1 MRNNNLLMLTVIAFL
16 AAAASVT
23 AENGAGGLKTEAL
36 TGQDLYLSG
45 RELISY
51 QPTTDAHIL
60 LFEKK
65 FSMSIGANQYSSD
78 KAVVWLESMTIES
91 GGRVRIDYLVKVY
104 LEGKVSVKRGQGA
117 RTSGLRQ
124 TVVEQRG
131 RGRVIV
137 VRFGVSGE
145 VFVTADKREIADPR
159 ESELY
164 KNGLAAV
171 ESTEPKY
178 FIQPEAR
185 VPEWPPKEVPSE
197 EPPKEPVVLTP
208 VLEGPV
214 IPPEQVIK
222 PDEKKPS
229 FMYPVNIAP
238 AGEAELDIE
247 SARAADGTDVATVI
261 GRFYAWQKQDE
272 KGGLLE
278 LQADNAVIFYSS
290 DQLRPPEETE
300 QSPDPEELLARVVRA
315 IYLSGD
321 VVMTEGQRTVRADEM
336 YYDFV
341 EKKAVAINAE
351 MRNFDVKRGIPIYV
365 RAAEFRQLAEN
376 KFAAENA
383 TVTTSE
389 FHVPQL
395 SMTASRVIITD
406 TTPVDQ
412 RGEKVSDSSY
422 DAQMHDIRL
431 KAYNKTFF
439 RWPYIRSNLQRPDI
453 PLKSAHTSYDSD
465 WGMSIETRWYLSRL
479 LGLQEPE
486 GMESTLLLDFY
497 GKRGI
502 GGGIEAD
509 YAKEDYFGRL
519 LTYVIRDTGE
529 DDLGRNNSRRNLEP
543 PRELRGRFHWQHRH
557 FMPYNWQLTSEVSYL
572 SDRNFLEGYYR
583 GEFNASKEQETLVH
597 LKRIEDNWG
606 LSVLGKVRI
615 NEFATQ
621 LEELPTVEYHLAG
634 QSLFDDKFTFYNSSQ
649 VSRFRQRS
657 TSAGIS
663 EEFFTF
669 MSERAELDMP
679 MRLGRTKVVPFIAGT
694 AAFEDGGGF
703 QTNIDGSMDP
713 REDDVWLGEVGARV
727 SLQPFWKVYPNI
739 KSRVWDLNQLRH
751 IVKPYFTAVG
761 FIDSDSVIE
770 QRDMLNLGI
779 SQRLETKRGVGS
791 KERTVD
797 WMRLDLDVTWVN
809 DSGNTSGGPD
819 RFIWN
824 KPFIPLV
831 DTYSSMV
838 PQQDRRSSSIFGPR
852 RNYFGADYLWRLS
865 DTTAVLSDLNI
876 DMQSGVVQQLNIGFS
891 HLRWPNLSYFIGS
904 RYLRRVDN
912 GLGEKGSNAFTF
924 AATYVLDPRYTVV
937 FSQQFDFDYGANVR
951 SDITLLRRYHRMY
964 WGLTFSADESL
975 KRQAIVFSMWP
986 QGVRELGIGPRR
998 YMGLGGSAGY

>member
-1 MRNNNLLMLTVIAFL
+1 MLTVIALL
-16 AAAASVT
+16 AAAAPAAS
-23 AENGAGGLKTEAL
+23 EDGAGGLSTEAL

-45 RELISY
+45 RELMSY
-51 QPTTDAHIL
+51 QPATDAHIL

-65 FSMSIGANQYSSD
+65 FSMSIGANRYSSD

-91 GGRVRIDYLVKVY
+91 GGRVHIDYLAKVY
-104 LEGKVSVKRGQGA
+104 LEGNLSVRRGQGA

-124 TVVEQRG
+124 TVIKQRG
-131 RGRVIV
+131 KGRLIV

-159 ESELY
+159 ESGLY
-164 KNGLAAV
+164 KNALAAV
-171 ESTEPKY
+171 KSTEPEY
-178 FIQPEAR
+178 FIQPEAQ
-185 VPEWPPKEVPSE
+185 VPEVPPE

-208 VLEGPV
+208 VLDGPV
-214 IPPEQVIK
+214 TPPEQVIK
-222 PDEKKPS
+222 PDKEKPR

-238 AGEAELDIE
+238 AGEAALDIE
-247 SARAADGTDVATVI
+247 SARTADGTDIATVI

-272 KGGLLE
+272 IGGLLE

-290 DQLRPPEETE
+290 DQLRSPEDTE
-300 QSPDPEELLARVVRA
+300 QSPDPEELLARLVRA

-336 YYDFV
+336 YYDFL

-351 MRNFDVKRGIPIYV
+351 MRNFDSKRGIPIYV
-365 RAAEFRQLAEN
+365 RAAELRQLAKN

-389 FHVPQL
+389 FHVPQI
-395 SMTASRVIITD
+395 SMTASKVLITD
-406 TTPVDQ
+406 TTPVDEL
-412 RGEKVSDSSY
+412 GERASDSSY
-422 DAQMHDIRL
+422 DAQMHDVRL
-431 KAYNKTFF
+431 KAHDRTIF

-453 PLKSAHTSYDSD
+453 PLKSAHAGYDSD
-465 WGMSIETRWYLSRL
+465 WGMSVETRWYLSRM
-479 LGLQEPE
+479 LGLRESE
-486 GMESTLLLDFY
+486 GTESTFMLDFY
-497 GKRGI
+497 GKRGV
-502 GGGIEAD
+502 GSGLEVD
-509 YAKEDYFGRL
+509 YAKEDHFGRL
-519 LTYVIRDTGE
+519 VGYIIKDTGE
-529 DDLGRNNSRRNLEP
+529 DDLGRHGSRRNLEP
-543 PRELRGRFHWQHRH
+543 PRELRGRFQWQHRQ
-557 FMPYNWQLTSEVSYL
+557 FLPYNWQLTSEVSYL

-606 LSVLGKVRI
+606 LSILGKVRI

-634 QSLFDDKFTFYNSSQ
+634 KSLFDDKFTFYNSSQ

-657 TSAGIS
+657 TSAGVS
-663 EEFFTF
+663 EDFFTF
-669 MSERAELDMP
+669 MSQRAELDMP

-694 AAFEDGGGF
+694 AAFEDGMGF
-703 QTNIDGSMDP
+703 QTDIDGSMDP
-713 REDDVWLGEVGARV
+713 REDNVWLGEVGARV
-727 SLQPFWKVYPNI
+727 SLQPFWKVYPNV

-751 IVKPYFTAVG
+751 IVKPYFTLVG
-761 FIDSDSVIE
+761 FIDSDSVID
-770 QRDMLNLGI
+770 QRDMLNVGI
-779 SQRLETKRGVGS
+779 SQRLETKRGVGA

-824 KPFIPLV
+824 KPFVPLV
-831 DTYSSMV
+831 DTYSRMV
-838 PQQDRRSSSIFGPR
+838 PQQDRRSSTIYGPR

-876 DMQSGVVQQLNIGFS
+876 DMQSGVVQQLNVGFS
-891 HLRWPNLSYFIGS
+891 HLRWPNLSYYIGS
-904 RYLRRVDN
+904 RYLRRLNN
-912 GLGEKGSNAFTF
+912 GFGEKGSNAFTF